1 MHQSSRQELKVNGVK
16 WIHITQP
23 SADDVTYIEKSFP
36 FHPLVMESIG
46 APTLHPFV
54 EEFDDHLFLILHFP
68 LVFPGAQTN
77 RIFEV
82 DFLISKKILVTI
94 TYSHFLRLDDIFKI
108 LVSDPKAQEQFT
120 KKHSGFL
127 LYHIIDRLLQEH
139 IKDLDVLEKEVTRI
153 EDKIFQKHMHL
164 SVEEISHLRRD
175 IIDFRRP
182 LKPQITV
189 LASFRE
195 RAGKFFGEEMIPY
208 FLDMSVNEE
217 RIVSIVENQK
227 ETMDVL
233 YETHTSIMSDHI
245 SQIIRML
252 TIFSAIILPLS
263 LIASL
268 WGMNHAYMP
277 LRDNPFDFWIV
288 VGIMSVVAVSLLVFF
303 RRKNWL

>member
-1 MHQSSRQELKVNGVK
+1 MQQSSWQELKVNGIR
-16 WIHITQP
+16 WIHIIKPTP
-23 SADDVTYIEKSFP
+23 DHLADVQKIFP

-54 EEFDDHLFLILHFP
+54 EGFDDHLFLILHFP
-68 LVFPGAQTN
+68 LVFPGSQSN

-82 DFLISKKILVTI
+82 DFLISKKVLVTI
-94 TYSHFLRLDDIFKI
+94 TYSHFSRLDDVFQA
-108 LVSDPKAQEQFT
+108 LERDPKIQEQFA

-127 LYHIIDRLLQEH
+127 LYYIIDRLLQAN
-139 IKDLDVLEKEVTRI
+139 IRDLDYLEKEVTRI
-153 EDKIFQKHMHL
+153 EDKIFQRHMRL
-164 SVEEISHLRRD
+164 GVEEISHLRRD

-195 RAGKFFGEEMIPY
+195 RAGKFFGEEMVPY
-208 FLDMSVNEE
+208 LLDISVNEE
-217 RIVSIVENQK
+217 RIVSIIENQK

-245 SQIIRML
+245 SQIMRVL

-263 LIASL
+263 LIASV
-268 WGMNHAYMP
+268 WGMNHAFMP
-277 LRDNPFDFWIV
+277 LRDNPIDFWMV
-288 VGIMSVVAVSLLVFF
+288 MGIMGLVAIFLLIFF
-303 RRKNWL
+303 RRKRWL